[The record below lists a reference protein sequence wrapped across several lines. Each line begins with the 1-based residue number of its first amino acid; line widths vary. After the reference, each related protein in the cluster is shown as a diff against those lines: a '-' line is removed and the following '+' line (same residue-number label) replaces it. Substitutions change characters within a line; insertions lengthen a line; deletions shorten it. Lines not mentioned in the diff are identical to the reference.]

1 MYNLL
6 NHFRTAARQLK
17 RSPGFALTAILT
29 LAVGVGAT
37 TAIFSIFYA
46 VLLRPLPYPQ
56 PDRLVE
62 MSSLVTAGPERSNTN
77 EVSYPNFRDWRDRSR
92 SFDSMASYHPNT
104 MVLNAAASN
113 AARNLQIG
121 VVSSDFFHLLGIS
134 PAIGRDFR
142 RDEEKAGAPRRHPEP

>member
-77 EVSYPNFRDWRDRSR
+77 EVSYPNLRDWRDRSR

-121 VVSSDFFHLLGIS
+121 VVSSDFFHLLGDQPRDRS
-134 PAIGRDFR
+134 RFPAGRRESR
-142 RDEEKAGAPRRHPEP
+142 RARRHPEP